1 MATGPTPSPIGIV
14 LVDKPQGMTSNQV
27 LGRIKR
33 LFGQKKAGHTGTLDP
48 MATGLLIICLGHA
61 TKVSAHLLDA
71 DKAYE
76 ARVHLG
82 VVTDTEDAEGQVV
95 GRHPVH
101 GLTSSTV
108 EAVLEHFK
116 GPIQQ
121 VPPMYSALKHEG
133 ERLYALA
140 RRGETIDRP
149 ARAVTIHALTASDWA
164 LDDPTAPGFSLHI
177 RCSKGTYIRSLVRDI
192 GQALGCGAHLSALR
206 RTASA
211 PYDLTQAQTL
221 EALDAMG
228 EHQRSQA
235 LLPITSSLPHW
246 PKISI
251 DRRALSDFQQ
261 GRCIELMKQA
271 QPATKG
277 QWVFVMFEDVC
288 VGLAEITD
296 QGLQPRS
303 VFV

>member
-1 MATGPTPSPIGIV
+1 MATGPTPSPTGIV

-33 LFGQKKAGHTGTLDP
+33 LYGQKKAGHTGTLDP
-48 MATGLLIICLGHA
+48 MATGLLIVCLGHA

-95 GRHPVH
+95 ARHSVQ
-101 GLTSSTV
+101 GLTPSKV
-108 EAVLEHFK
+108 AAVLERFK

-140 RRGETIDRP
+140 RRGKTIERE
-149 ARAVTIHALTASDWA
+149 ARKVTIYELTASNWA
-164 LDDPTAPGFSLHI
+164 LDDPTAPGFSLHVH
-177 RCSKGTYIRSLVRDI
+177 CSKGTYIRSLVRDI
-192 GQALGCGAHLSALR
+192 GEALGCGAHLSALR
-206 RTASA
+206 RTAST
-211 PYDLTQAQTL
+211 PFELIQAQTL
-221 EALDAMG
+221 EALDGMA
-228 EHQRSQA
+228 EDQRMQVM
-235 LLPITSSLPHW
+235 LPITSALPHW
-246 PKISI
+246 PKIAI
-251 DRRALSDFQQ
+251 DAQALADFQQ
-261 GRCIELMKQA
+261 GRFIDWMEQE
-271 QPATKG
+271 TKAARG
-277 QWVFVMFEDVC
+277 QWVFVMFDDVC
-288 VGLAEITD
+288 LGLAEITD